1 MKKIVTTVMAF
12 LLTMSAQAQRTV
24 DKLDRGLVAVKTS
37 GGVFCSWRIN
47 GEEYYD
53 VAYNLYRD
61 GVKLNTEPL
70 TVSNYTDVSGTV
82 SSKYTVKA
90 VVRGQEQTT
99 ASAAVTP
106 LTNNYKEIKIA
117 EVPSNIDGRNIS
129 GDYEPNDA
137 IVADVDGDGEME
149 ILLKLRNSKDAA
161 NSYPVEGKDF
171 DIIQIY
177 NWLFSS

>member
-90 VVRGQEQTT
+90 VVRELSSGR
-99 ASAAVTP
+99 AV
-106 LTNNYKEIKIA
+106 
-117 EVPSNIDGRNIS
+117 R
-129 GDYEPNDA
+129 
-137 IVADVDGDGEME
+137 
-149 ILLKLRNSKDAA
+149 
-161 NSYPVEGKDF
+161 
-171 DIIQIY
+171 
-177 NWLFSS
+177 